1 MRIDGACH
9 CGAIA
14 YEAELDPKKVGI
26 CHCSDC
32 QALSASAFRTIA
44 MVSGDNFKLVKGSPK
59 HYVKT
64 AESENARI
72 QAFCAECGSGLY
84 STTTDAGPKIYNIRI
99 GTTRQRD
106 VLVPE
111 FECWRQSALGWVP
124 EISGTTKFD
133 RNPRL
138 G

>member
-1 MRIDGACH
+1 MKINGECH

-44 MVSGDNFKLVKGSPK
+44 MVPGDSFAVTRGTPKEYIKSGDSGNR
-59 HYVKT
+59 
-64 AESENARI
+64 RI

-84 STTTDAGPKIYNIRI
+84 ATAADGKRDVYNIRL
-99 GTTRQRD
+99 GTVEQRRE
-106 VLVPE
+106 LEPQ
-111 FECWRQSALGWVP
+111 FECWRKSALPWLP
-124 EISGTTKFD
+124 AIPLTRKFD
-133 RNPRL
+133 GNPQ
-138 G
+138 